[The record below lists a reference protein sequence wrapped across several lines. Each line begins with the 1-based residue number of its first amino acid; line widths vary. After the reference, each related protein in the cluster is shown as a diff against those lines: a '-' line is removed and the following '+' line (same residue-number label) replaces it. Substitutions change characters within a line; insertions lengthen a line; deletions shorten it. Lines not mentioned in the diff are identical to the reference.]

1 MQSVTNKNI
10 VHGRGIMKTFELG
23 PERVAVLKGIDL
35 TVQAGEM
42 VAITGPSGSGKSTLL
57 HILGTLDRPTAGL
70 VSLNNTD
77 LNSLSDD
84 RLAELRN
91 RTLGFVFQFHHLLPE
106 FTVLEN
112 VAMPLLIAGVNAKTA
127 YTRSQK
133 AVAEIGLSHRLSHKP
148 SELSGGEK
156 QRVAVARALINEP
169 LLVLADEP
177 TGNLDSTTAHS
188 LMELIKDLNRR
199 KGITFLIV
207 THNEKVARI
216 ARRRFKLID
225 GRLLQ

>member
-10 VHGRGIMKTFELG
+10 IQARGIIKTFELG
-23 PERVAVLKGIDL
+23 PERVDVLKGVDL
-35 TVQAGEM
+35 TVQSGEM

-57 HILGTLDRPTAGL
+57 HILGTLDRPTAGS

-77 LNSLSDD
+77 LNSLSEN

-112 VAMPLLIAGVNAKTA
+112 VAMPLLIAGTNAKTA

-133 AVAEIGLSHRLSHKP
+133 AVDEIGLSHRLSHKP

-169 LLVLADEP
+169 LLVLVDEP
-177 TGNLDSTTAHS
+177 TGNLDTTTAHS
-188 LMELIKDLNRR
+188 LMELLKDLNRH